1 MRGRDLVIL
10 GVPSSA
16 GAFACGQER
25 APAALREA
33 GLVERLAA
41 AGDVLDLGDL
51 PEFRWHPDRAQPRA
65 QHAARVAETAAGV
78 RDAVAGRLSSG
89 HELLVLGGDCTVGVG
104 TVAGSRL
111 AGGRT
116 GLVYLDM
123 HADLNV
129 PSSVVDGALDWMG
142 MAHML
147 GVEGCLPG
155 LRDLASPFVPM
166 LDATEVVMLGHEHS
180 QATDWERSVI
190 AERSIAVVAAEA
202 LRADP
207 AAAAERALAQLA
219 DATRVIVRRRGAAG
233 ADDRPAHGGA
243 DRDRAEPRPRSGRP
257 GMPGAAGGR
266 PGRRGRVAL
275 AQPAVPCSAW
285 AGRSLRGSTNGMVAV
300 RPRIVPFSDST
311 SMMFPGSDSC
321 VGTHT

>member
-1 MRGRDLVIL
+1 MRGRDLFIL

-16 GAFACGQER
+16 GAFAAGQER

-51 PEFRWHPDRAQPRA
+51 PEFRWRPDRAQPRA
-65 QHAARVAETAAGV
+65 QHAAQVAETAARV
-78 RDAVAGRLSSG
+78 RDAVAGRLGSG
-89 HELLVLGGDCTVGVG
+89 NGLLVLGGDCTVGLG

-147 GVEGCLPG
+147 DVEGCLPE
-155 LRDLASPFVPM
+155 LRGPCLAV
-166 LDATEVVMLGHEHS
+166 
-180 QATDWERSVI
+180 
-190 AERSIAVVAAEA
+190 
-202 LRADP
+202 RADAGP
-207 AAAAERALAQLA
+207 VPGGGAGARAQPGHRL
-219 DATRVIVRRRGAAG
+219 GAA
-233 ADDRPAHGGA
+233 P
-243 DRDRAEPRPRSGRP
+243 
-257 GMPGAAGGR
+257 
-266 PGRRGRVAL
+266 
-275 AQPAVPCSAW
+275 
-285 AGRSLRGSTNGMVAV
+285 
-300 RPRIVPFSDST
+300 
-311 SMMFPGSDSC
+311 
-321 VGTHT
+321 

>member
-1 MRGRDLVIL
+1 MRGRDLFIL

-16 GAFACGQER
+16 GAFAAGQER

-51 PEFRWHPDRAQPRA
+51 PEFRWRPDRAQPRA
-65 QHAARVAETAAGV
+65 QHATQVAETAAAV
-78 RDAVAGRLSSG
+78 RDVVAGRLGSG
-89 HELLVLGGDCTVGVG
+89 HDLLVLGGDCTVGVG

-147 GVEGCLPG
+147 DVEGCLPE

-166 LDATEVVMLGHEHS
+166 LDPSQVVVLGHEHS

-190 AERSIAVVAAEA
+190 AERSIAVVPAEA

-207 AAAAERALAQLA
+207 AAAAERALALLA
-219 DATRVIVRRRGAAG
+219 DATRVIVHLDVDVVDFVDAPLSENTGRNVGVPLAAVAATLPVLMSDRRTAALTVTELNPVHAASDPG
-233 ADDRPAHGGA
+233 CL
-243 DRDRAEPRPRSGRP
+243 GRLVDALV
-257 GMPGAAGGR
+257 AAI
-266 PGRRGRVAL
+266 
-275 AQPAVPCSAW
+275 AQPAAP
-285 AGRSLRGSTNGMVAV
+285 
-300 RPRIVPFSDST
+300 
-311 SMMFPGSDSC
+311 
-321 VGTHT
+321 

>member
-1 MRGRDLVIL
+1 VRGRDLFIL

-16 GAFACGQER
+16 GAFAAGQER

-41 AGDVLDLGDL
+41 GGDLLDLGDL
-51 PEFRWHPDRAQPRA
+51 PEFGWRPDRAQPRA
-65 QHAARVAETAAGV
+65 QHAALVAETAARV
-78 RDAVAGRLSSG
+78 RDEVAGRLAAG
-89 HELLVLGGDCTVGVG
+89 CRVLVLGGDCTVGVG

-147 GVEGCLPG
+147 GVEGCLPD
-155 LRDLASPFVPM
+155 LTDLASPFVPM
-166 LDATEVVMLGHEHS
+166 LDPSQVVVLGHEHS
-180 QATDWERSVI
+180 QATDWELSVI
-190 AERSIAVVAAEA
+190 AERSVALVAAEA

-207 AAAAERALAQLA
+207 VAAARRALAQLA
-219 DATRVIVRRRGAAG
+219 DATRVVVHLDVDVVDFVDAPLSENTGRNVGVPLAAV
-233 ADDRPAHGGA
+233 AAALPVLMA
-243 DRDRAEPRPRSGRP
+243 DRRTAALTVTELNPVHAAADP
-257 GMPGAAGGR
+257 GCLERLVHALVAA
-266 PGRRGRVAL
+266 V
-275 AQPAVPCSAW
+275 AQPAAP
-285 AGRSLRGSTNGMVAV
+285 
-300 RPRIVPFSDST
+300 
-311 SMMFPGSDSC
+311 
-321 VGTHT
+321 

>member
-16 GAFACGQER
+16 GAFAAGQER

-41 AGDVLDLGDL
+41 GGEVLDLGDL
-51 PEFRWHPDRAQPRA
+51 PKFGWRPDREQRRA
-65 QHAARVAETAAGV
+65 QHAVRVVETAGQV
-78 RDAVAGRLSSG
+78 RDEVADRLASGRRV
-89 HELLVLGGDCTVGVG
+89 LVLGGDCTVGVG

-147 GVEGCLPG
+147 GVEGCLPE
-155 LRDLASPFVPM
+155 LAELASPHVPM
-166 LDATEVVMLGHEHS
+166 LDPSQIVVLGHEHS
-180 QATDWERSVI
+180 QATDWELSVI
-190 AERSIAVVAAEA
+190 AGRSIAVVDAEA
-202 LRADP
+202 LLADP
-207 AAAAERALAQLA
+207 AAAAQRALAQLA
-219 DATRVIVRRRGAAG
+219 DATRVVVHLDVDVVDFVDAPLSENTGRNVGVPLTAVAA
-233 ADDRPAHGGA
+233 ALPALMA
-243 DRDRAEPRPRSGRP
+243 DRRTAALTVTELNPVHAAADTGCLGRLVD
-257 GMPGAAGGR
+257 AL
-266 PGRRGRVAL
+266 VA
-275 AQPAVPCSAW
+275 S
-285 AGRSLRGSTNGMVAV
+285 
-300 RPRIVPFSDST
+300 IVP
-311 SMMFPGSDSC
+311 G
-321 VGTHT
+321 

>member
-16 GAFACGQER
+16 GAFAAGQER

-41 AGDVLDLGDL
+41 TGDLLDLGDM
-51 PEFRWHPDRAQPRA
+51 PEFRWRPDRAQPRA
-65 QHAARVAETAAGV
+65 QHAAQVAETAAGV

-89 HELLVLGGDCTVGVG
+89 HDLLVLGGDCTVGVG

-142 MAHML
+142 LAHVL
-147 GVEGCLPG
+147 DVEGCLPE

-166 LDATEVVMLGHEHS
+166 LDPTQVVVLGHELS
-180 QATDWERSVI
+180 QATEWERSVI
-190 AERSIAVVAAEA
+190 AER
-202 LRADP
+202 
-207 AAAAERALAQLA
+207 ALALLA
-219 DATRVIVRRRGAAG
+219 DATRVIVHLDVDVVDFVDAPLSENTGRNVGVPLANVAAALPVLMTDRRTAALTVTELNPVHAASDPG
-233 ADDRPAHGGA
+233 CLGRLVDALVAAIGG
-243 DRDRAEPRPRSGRP
+243 
-257 GMPGAAGGR
+257 
-266 PGRRGRVAL
+266 
-275 AQPAVPCSAW
+275 
-285 AGRSLRGSTNGMVAV
+285 
-300 RPRIVPFSDST
+300 
-311 SMMFPGSDSC
+311 
-321 VGTHT
+321 

>member
-1 MRGRDLVIL
+1 VRGRDLVIL

-16 GAFACGQER
+16 GAFAAGQER

-51 PEFRWHPDRAQPRA
+51 PAFRWRPDRAQPRA
-65 QHAARVAETAAGV
+65 QHAARVASTAAGV

-89 HELLVLGGDCTVGVG
+89 RDLLVLGGDCTVGVG

-111 AGGRT
+111 AGGGT

-147 GVEGCLPG
+147 GVAGCLPE

-166 LDATEVVMLGHEHS
+166 LDATRVVVLGHEHS

-190 AERSIAVVAAEA
+190 AERSIAIVAAEA
-202 LRADP
+202 LRDDP
-207 AAAAERALAQLA
+207 AAAAERALARLA
-219 DATRVIVRRRGAAG
+219 DATRVIVHLDVDVVDFVDAPLSENTGRNVGVPLAAVAAALPVLMSDRRTAALTVTELNPVHAA
-233 ADDRPAHGGA
+233 ADPGCLGRLVDALVA
-243 DRDRAEPRPRSGRP
+243 AVAPR
-257 GMPGAAGGR
+257 
-266 PGRRGRVAL
+266 
-275 AQPAVPCSAW
+275 
-285 AGRSLRGSTNGMVAV
+285 
-300 RPRIVPFSDST
+300 
-311 SMMFPGSDSC
+311 
-321 VGTHT
+321 

>member
-1 MRGRDLVIL
+1 MRGRDLFIL

-16 GAFACGQER
+16 GAFAAGQER

-41 AGDVLDLGDL
+41 GGDVLDLGDL
-51 PEFRWHPDRAQPRA
+51 PEFGWRPDREQPRA
-65 QHAARVAETAAGV
+65 QHAARVAETAGRV
-78 RDAVAGRLSSG
+78 RDEVARRLAAG
-89 HELLVLGGDCTVGVG
+89 CRVLVLGGDCTVGVG

-147 GVEGCLPG
+147 GVEGCLPD
-155 LRDLASPFVPM
+155 LTDLASPFVPM
-166 LDATEVVMLGHEHS
+166 LDPYQVVVLGHEHS
-180 QATDWERSVI
+180 QATDWELSVIDERSV
-190 AERSIAVVAAEA
+190 ALVAAEA

-207 AAAAERALAQLA
+207 VAAARRALAQLA
-219 DATRVIVRRRGAAG
+219 VDVVDFVDAPLSENTGRNVGVPLAAV
-233 ADDRPAHGGA
+233 AAALPVLMA
-243 DRDRAEPRPRSGRP
+243 DRRTAALTVTELNPVHAAADP
-257 GMPGAAGGR
+257 GCLERLVHALVAA
-266 PGRRGRVAL
+266 V
-275 AQPAVPCSAW
+275 AQPAAP
-285 AGRSLRGSTNGMVAV
+285 
-300 RPRIVPFSDST
+300 
-311 SMMFPGSDSC
+311 
-321 VGTHT
+321 